1 MERKGFTLIEL
12 LVVIAIIALLM
23 SILMPALARVRELA
37 QRVVC
42 GTNLSGITKAMVVYA
57 NDDETSRLPR
67 AGGPGCQWDPANNFG
82 GNPPPPI
89 TDRRATITA
98 SLYLLVRHDFTT
110 PKQFV
115 CKSDAGTSE
124 FRDPDLSSL
133 WDFAAPALNC
143 SYSYHMPYS
152 YPDPGGGS
160 VMLSFCLTGAS
171 DPGKAVV
178 ADRNAYMTPGH
189 VPTGE
194 EVEDTRWGNGMPHQR
209 DGQNVAYVD
218 THVKFEKTP
227 LVGLNEDNIYLIRP
241 GVDPRDLVDTVPAHP
256 GGPADMLD
264 SVLVNELPSG

>member
-1 MERKGFTLIEL
+1 MKRKGFTLIEL

-57 NDDETSRLPR
+57 NDDETSRFPR
-67 AGGPGCQWDPANNFG
+67 AGGVGAQWGTTVWNGATPVDAFG
-82 GNPPPPI
+82 TPP
-89 TDRRATITA
+89 TA
-98 SLYLLVRHDFTT
+98 SVASSLYLLVRNDFTT

-124 FRDPDLSSL
+124 MRNPDLTAL
-133 WDFAAPALNC
+133 WDFENPQANC

-152 YPDPGGGS
+152 FDIGGGTLAS
-160 VMLSFCLTGAS
+160 YCLTGAS
-171 DPGKAVV
+171 DPGLAVV
-178 ADRNAYMTPGH
+178 ADRNSWMTPGFL
-189 VPTGE
+189 PMDTE
-194 EVEDTRWGNGMPHQR
+194 EDRQGNCMPHQR

-227 LVGLNEDNIYLIRP
+227 LVGLNEDCIYLIWTSETA
-241 GVDPRDLVDTVPAHP
+241 DPRDMSGTVPAP
-256 GGPADMLD
+256 PTGPMNNRD
-264 SVLVNELPSG
+264 SVLVNDVP